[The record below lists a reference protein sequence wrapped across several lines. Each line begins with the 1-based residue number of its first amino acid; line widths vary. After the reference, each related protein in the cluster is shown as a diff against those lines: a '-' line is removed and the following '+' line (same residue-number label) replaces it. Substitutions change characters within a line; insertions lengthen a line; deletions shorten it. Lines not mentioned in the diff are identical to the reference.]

1 MVFLSNYLVFKIVAA
16 AVTGGRIAYP
26 DVADLVLKY
35 DNANK
40 LSLSGGAGDHVS
52 DMTLFKDGVGYE
64 LGIGEIINKTTTPAY
79 ELDLPSNSG

>member
-1 MVFLSNYLVFKIVAA
+1 MFLSQYLVFKIVAA

-40 LSLSGGAGDHVS
+40 LFLSGGALNHVT
-52 DMTLFKDGVGYE
+52 DITLFKDDVSYE
-64 LGIGEIINKTTTPAY
+64 LSESLN
-79 ELDLPSNSG
+79 